1 MANKSKETCR
11 KIDSQKV
18 MQVME
23 AVHKKMSKG
32 IHPLKR
38 KDFTFKEDYF
48 FLLTAVAGTDNE
60 IDPRE
65 INFLKYI
72 ASSLGISNMEL
83 YFTMCAKVTANK
95 LENAIRSIK
104 RESAGAY
111 LILDAL
117 ILASYDGSIS
127 ETESQFLGLLADCIE
142 VRYADVTELIK
153 LAAAII
159 SKSPPKLKEYSK
171 GTQPI
176 KPSSIHSLYLKQ
188 IAVNDNQIDDNL
200 AVSKTK
206 PTTKNAGRK

>member
-23 AVHKKMSKG
+23 AVHEKLTKG

-38 KDFTFKEDYF
+38 KDSTFKEDYF

-72 ASSLGISNMEL
+72 ASSLGISNFEL

-111 LILDAL
+111 LMLDAL

-127 ETESQFLGLLADCIE
+127 EKESQFLGLLADCIE
-142 VRYADVTELIK
+142 IRYADVSELIK

-188 IAVNDNQIDDNL
+188 IAGNDNQNSDSMAI
-200 AVSKTK
+200 SKTK
-206 PTTKNAGRK
+206 PKTKKTGR

>member
-1 MANKSKETCR
+1 MATKSNEISR
-11 KIDSQKV
+11 IINPQKV

-23 AVHKKMSKG
+23 IVHEKMSKG

-38 KDFTFKEDYF
+38 KDSTFKEDYF

-65 INFLKYI
+65 ISFLKYI
-72 ASSLGISNMEL
+72 ASSLGISNFEL

-111 LILDAL
+111 LMLDAL

-127 ETESQFLGLLADCIE
+127 EKESQFLGLLADCIE
-142 VRYADVTELIK
+142 IRYADVSELIK

-188 IAVNDNQIDDNL
+188 IAGNDNQNSDSMAI
-200 AVSKTK
+200 SKTK
-206 PTTKNAGRK
+206 PKTKKTGR